1 MSRDNHSKYLQFV
14 KYLLYFS
21 LQRNFFMRHKNS
33 LRSPQWRLTYSFN
46 WWTSVIKPGR
56 FCENR
61 RTFSSTCLTGKPLGM
76 HCLIS
81 SYGFPIPDI
90 VEKSPCV
97 VSCRAN
103 NTQVYPVFTYC
114 QFPHWIG
121 CFGTLYCLKVF
132 ATSSNFKCIIQIE
145 YHFCS
150 NVLCFEQSLCLG
162 VCIGASFA
170 ISL

>member
-21 LQRNFFMRHKNS
+21 LQRNFFTRHKNS

-61 RTFSSTCLTGKPLGM
+61 RTFPLTCLTGKPLGM
-76 HCLIS
+76 HFLIS

-90 VEKSPCV
+90 VQKSPCV

-150 NVLCFEQSLCLG
+150 NVLCFEHSLCMG